1 MNSEKIIE
9 LHESAKRVREHIIK
23 FSSKGGAFIGSAM
36 SCADILVYLYKCFL
50 KIDSRNFKDPDR
62 DYFFLSKGHA
72 VPAQYGVFIEI
83 GWMNIDRLEN
93 HLKTNDNIYWHPNAS
108 VSGIEFHSGS
118 LGHLLSIAVGIAIDC
133 KQKKK
138 RNKIVVML
146 GDGELNEGTI
156 WESLLIAQATK
167 LDNLIVIIDRNQ
179 IQANEKTENLIPL
192 EPLSLKFESFG
203 CSVKIIDGH
212 NFMDIDEALTNV
224 PFDKNRPSVIIAD
237 TVRGKGIISIES
249 KINKW
254 FVDNNDY
261 ETIQYLNELHL
272 ARELETEVG
281 I

>member
-9 LHESAKRVREHIIK
+9 LHESAKRVREQIIK

-133 KQKKK
+133 KQKNK
-138 RNKIVVML
+138 RNYK
-146 GDGELNEGTI
+146 D
-156 WESLLIAQATK
+156 
-167 LDNLIVIIDRNQ
+167 
-179 IQANEKTENLIPL
+179 
-192 EPLSLKFESFG
+192 
-203 CSVKIIDGH
+203 
-212 NFMDIDEALTNV
+212 
-224 PFDKNRPSVIIAD
+224 
-237 TVRGKGIISIES
+237 
-249 KINKW
+249 
-254 FVDNNDY
+254 
-261 ETIQYLNELHL
+261 
-272 ARELETEVG
+272 
-281 I
+281 